1 MIPAFFP
8 TYESNVVTQKGTL
21 YVSISLMISIT
32 LECAKLN
39 FDRLSQHFL
48 NFIKLGRWTSGE
60 FLI

>member
-8 TYESNVVTQKGTL
+8 TYESNVVTQKETL

-39 FDRLSQHFL
+39 FDRLS
-48 NFIKLGRWTSGE
+48 
-60 FLI
+60 